1 VIVGGEGGRWLGG
14 MDRTLRAVLLSL
26 FVRQQLR
33 AQLPKERVQDL
44 QDLKELVE
52 AGKVT
57 PVIDR
62 TYPLSKVAEAIRYL
76 EAGHARGK
84 VVISV

>member
-1 VIVGGEGGRWLGG
+1 MVQGI
-14 MDRTLRAVLLSL
+14 LLSR
-26 FVRQQLR
+26 FVSQKLVPFL
-33 AQLPKERVQDL
+33 AKIKKEDL
-44 QDLKELVE
+44 LVLTELVE

-62 TYPLSKVAEAIRYL
+62 TYPLSAAPEAIGYL

-84 VVISV
+84 VVITV